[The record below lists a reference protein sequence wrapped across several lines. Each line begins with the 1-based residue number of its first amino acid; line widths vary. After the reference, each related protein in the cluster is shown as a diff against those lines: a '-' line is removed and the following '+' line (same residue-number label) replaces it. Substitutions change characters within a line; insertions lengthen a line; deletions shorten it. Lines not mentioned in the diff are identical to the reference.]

1 MSEVVGPPF
10 RGWSFHCSVMFMI
23 VYINVGPPS
32 VTSLSVV
39 ESSNNS
45 VFTLNCVSND
55 SPATIVT
62 WTKDGEV
69 MADSA
74 TYQTMMDGLTATYD
88 SFLEIQADAD
98 DLVGTYSCS
107 VLNSAGQSNEE
118 SLDIKGK
125 LTALANRVQNS
136 AYKILTICYLTTLT

>member
-1 MSEVVGPPF
+1 M
-10 RGWSFHCSVMFMI
+10 CIIM
-23 VYINVGPPS
+23 YIYVGPPS

-62 WTKDGEV
+62 WTKDGEEV
-69 MADSA
+69 TADSA
-74 TYQTMMDGLTATYD
+74 TYQTMRDGLTATYD
-88 SFLEIQADAD
+88 SILEIQADAD

-125 LTALANRVQNS
+125 STALGNCEQNS
-136 AYKILTICYLTTLT
+136 A

>member
-1 MSEVVGPPF
+1 M
-10 RGWSFHCSVMFMI
+10 CII
-23 VYINVGPPS
+23 VYYINVGPPS

-62 WTKDGEV
+62 WTKDGEEV
-69 MADSA
+69 TTDSA

-88 SFLEIQADAD
+88 SILEIQADAD

-125 LTALANRVQNS
+125 STALA
-136 AYKILTICYLTTLT
+136 IMIIM